1 MKKNNFILFSFIFLC
16 LTVSGFA
23 QQAKNQ
29 WIVGTWKVAKLEIP
43 HYEQL
48 MAKATPEKKKQ
59 YEEELKLIAQ
69 SGSFQF
75 KGDGTYFIQFSG
87 SQEAGKWKLNQY
99 ASKLIKEEK
108 MANGQFMKPEE
119 IGIESLTKNTMILLN
134 DYEGGEI
141 IRLTLKK

>member
-1 MKKNNFILFSFIFLC
+1 MKKLNFLFFSIILFFLSF
-16 LTVSGFA
+16 SASA

-29 WIVGTWKVAKLEIP
+29 WVVGTWKVVKLEIP

-48 MAKATPEKKKQ
+48 IAKATPEKKKQ
-59 YEEELKLIAQ
+59 YEDELKLIAQ

-75 KGDGTYFIQFSG
+75 KADGTYYIQFSG
-87 SQEAGKWKLNQY
+87 SQESGKWKLNQY

-108 MANGQFMKPEE
+108 MPNGQFMKPEE
-119 IGIESLTKNTMILLN
+119 IGIESLTQKTMILLN

-141 IRLTLKK
+141 IRLTLRK